1 MVNSRVQNEPTR
13 NARWIHRSTV
23 TSKEAKDKKLSESER
38 ALVILRATRC
48 ASSCWR
54 DCTHLWL

>member
-1 MVNSRVQNEPTR
+1 MVNSRLQNKATR

-23 TSKEAKDKKLSESER
+23 TAKDAKDKKLSELRAR

-48 ASSCWR
+48 TSSCWR
-54 DCTHLWL
+54 DCTQS